1 VTVLSPYFSLA
12 RGAWIP
18 CVIWWDPETEY
29 FHRVEGPDGFTTWGE
44 ADEASRF
51 LLVPE

>member
-1 VTVLSPYFSLA
+1 VPYFSLA
-12 RGAWIP
+12 
-18 CVIWWDPETEY
+18 ETGV
-29 FHRVEGPDGFTTWGE
+29 FHRVEGPRGFATWGE